1 MVYLKLLLTTNGVW
15 VSVPIKFNKVNAII
29 RILNDVLKFLFLMNT
44 CNSNELTKV
53 DATNNET

>member
-44 CNSNELTKV
+44 CSSNELTKV